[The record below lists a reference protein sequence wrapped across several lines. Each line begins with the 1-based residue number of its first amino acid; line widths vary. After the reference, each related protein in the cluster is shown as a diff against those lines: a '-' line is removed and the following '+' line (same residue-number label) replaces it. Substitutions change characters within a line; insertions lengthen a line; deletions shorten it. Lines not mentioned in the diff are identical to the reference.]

1 MPTFVGAPAA
11 LFQDERPLPALPP
24 CVHYAGTPARMK
36 KALELQSRLGGVFDL
51 ACDCEDGAPVG
62 DEIGHATGVAEF
74 IRAAPDEAR
83 IGVRIHPA
91 SSRVWREELRLLL
104 QLAGERLAFITLP
117 KARGVADVALAL
129 NTLQAERARLG
140 VRRDI
145 PLHVLI
151 ETHGALHEVF
161 AIAALPGV
169 ESLDFGLMDFVSAH
183 QGAIGAAAMKSPG
196 QFEHPLLARA
206 KTELVAAALAYG
218 VLPVHNVSLI
228 LDDPEAVYADALRA
242 RAEFG
247 FLRMWSIHP
256 AQIQPILRAFTP
268 ANEELER
275 ATSILLAAQAAQ
287 WGPIRHQGELH
298 DRASYRYYWQTLA
311 RAAAAGAVLQQTSF
325 KKLVARD

>member
-1 MPTFVGAPAA
+1 MPRALSPPAA

-24 CVHYAGTPARMK
+24 CVHYAGTEARMK
-36 KALELQSRLGGVFDL
+36 KALELQQHLGIVFDL

-62 DEIGHATGVAEF
+62 DEIAHATMVGEF
-74 IRAAPDEAR
+74 IRAAPEEAR
-83 IGVRIHPA
+83 IGARIHPA
-91 SSRVWREELRLLL
+91 SGRVWREELRLLL

-117 KARGVADVALAL
+117 KAQGVADVALAL
-129 NTLQAERARLG
+129 NAMQAERARLG
-140 VRRDI
+140 VRRDV

-169 ESLDFGLMDFVSAH
+169 QSLDFGLMDFVSAH

-206 KTELVAAALAYG
+206 KTELVAAALAYD
-218 VLPVHNVSLI
+218 VVPTHNVSLT
-228 LDDPEAVYADALRA
+228 LDEPEAVYADALRA

-256 AQIQPILRAFTP
+256 GQIEPILRAFRPT
-268 ANEELER
+268 EVEVER
-275 ATSILLAAQAAQ
+275 AGAILLAAQAAD
-287 WGPIRHQGELH
+287 WGPIRHEGELH
-298 DRASYRYYWQTLA
+298 DRASYRYFWQILA
-311 RAAAAGAVLQQTSF
+311 RASCAGLPLPSPVHKAF
-325 KKLVARD
+325 FP